1 MKRTIWF
8 DMDGTIADLYNVENW
23 LSKLRSYDPSPYA
36 EAKVMLNMSLLARY
50 LNKLQKLGYW
60 IGIISWASKDSTTEY
75 DKAVADAKREWLKI
89 HLSSV
94 TFNEILITPYGVPK
108 ELWMN
113 TTDDILFD
121 DNEEIRGEWDG
132 EAYEPIEIFSVLSS
146 LIKGEQSLL
155 ILQMYNI

>member
-146 LIKGEQSLL
+146 LIKGE
-155 ILQMYNI
+155 